1 MMHPCCGCQV
11 HMPYPTLPCPAY
23 PALPCPTLPS
33 PTQPH
38 PTQKAYLAHLRV
50 RADLRLRAGAVEE
63 F

>member
-1 MMHPCCGCQV
+1 
-11 HMPYPTLPCPAY
+11 MPYPTLPCPAY